1 MSDKKNEPTGP
12 IGLKWTYLR
21 SYGAGDRYAV
31 DMYQPLDATD
41 NVEFVHAADGVPD
54 YAVGEYTLDFDREE
68 LDRLIAELTWLRD
81 NWGEV
86 GRDAR

>member
-1 MSDKKNEPTGP
+1 VSGKKNEPTGP
-12 IGLKWTYLR
+12 IGLNWTYLR
-21 SYGAGDRYAV
+21 SYGSGDRYAV
-31 DMYQPLDATD
+31 GLYRGYDGTD
-41 NVEFVHAADGVPD
+41 SIDFVHAAEGVPE

-86 GRDAR
+86 GRG